1 VHGSRLTLTALVFGL
16 GFSACALP
24 ASDEAS
30 LAEAVGTATQ
40 AIDGGYLD
48 NDTTAVVGILALSN
62 GGVVGSCS
70 GTLIAPNVVLTA
82 QHCVANI
89 STGAGVVDCAKS
101 TFEAAKK
108 ASSMFVTTKTSLS
121 QNPTD
126 YVGTKEVLIPANG
139 SPVCGNDIAILI
151 LSKPIPETEAVP
163 RVPRVDTP
171 VKKGEKYYAVGYG
184 QRGDNGP
191 SGTRYR
197 LDDLR
202 TACVGAAC
210 GAPQYIADSEL
221 LGDTGICQGDSGG
234 PAFDLQNRVFGVV
247 SRGGAGCVSPVYGHV
262 EPWGDWIKSVVVQA
276 TTDAGLETPE
286 WAFGQPTDPIY
297 NFDIGDACT
306 QPTDCESNACLYGY
320 CTRACTAEA
329 KCPEGYFCGP
339 QGYCEKP
346 TTPDGSTSAGT
357 GGEEPNDVVEVDS
370 GCSLTSAPGQT
381 KSFAWLASALVV
393 LAASRRARRRA

>member
-1 VHGSRLTLTALVFGL
+1 VHASWLPLSALALGL
-16 GFSACALP
+16 GFSACGLP
-24 ASDEAS
+24 ASDEAT
-30 LAEAVGTATQ
+30 LVEAVGSISE

-48 NDTTAVVGILALSN
+48 NDTTSVVGIVSLSN
-62 GGVVGSCS
+62 GGVGSCS

-89 STGAGVVDCAKS
+89 STGAGVDCAKS
-101 TFEAAKK
+101 SFGAVKK
-108 ASSMFVTTKTSLS
+108 ASAMFVTTKTSLS
-121 QNPTD
+121 QNPGD
-126 YVGTKEVLIPANG
+126 YVGSKEVLVPAKG

-184 QRGDNGP
+184 QRGENGA

-202 TACVGAAC
+202 TACVGAGC
-210 GAPQYIADSEL
+210 NAPEYIADSEL
-221 LGDTGICQGDSGG
+221 LGETGICQGDSGG
-234 PAFDLQNRVFGVV
+234 PAFDVQNRIFGIV

-262 EPWGDWIKSVVVQA
+262 EKWGDWIKSVVVQA

-286 WAFGQPTDPIY
+286 WALGQPTDPNY
-297 NFDIGDACT
+297 NFDVGDACA

-329 KCPEGYFCGP
+329 KCPGGYFCGS
-339 QGYCEKP
+339 QGYCEKLM
-346 TTPDGSTSAGT
+346 TPEGSTGAGT
-357 GGEEPNDVVEVDS
+357 GGDTPSDVVESDS
-370 GCSLTSAPGQT
+370 GCSLTTAPGQT
-381 KSFAWLASALVV
+381 KSFAWLSSALAV
-393 LAASRRARRRA
+393 LAASLRVRRRS